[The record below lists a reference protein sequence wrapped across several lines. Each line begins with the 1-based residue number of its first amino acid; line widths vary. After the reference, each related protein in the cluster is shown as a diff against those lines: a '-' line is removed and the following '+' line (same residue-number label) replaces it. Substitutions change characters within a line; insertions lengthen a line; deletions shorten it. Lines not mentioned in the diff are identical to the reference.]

1 MHPVLFELFGYPVH
15 TYAAMMALGFVV
27 GIFLAARYGE
37 RVGFHRDLTLDL
49 LWWILVSGLVG
60 SRIAF
65 IVVNWEQYYYP
76 CVDVA
81 HYNTLFP
88 DKPISEPD
96 CTRLLRF
103 WNGGLVFYGGVI
115 GSILTMIWFLR
126 REKIPF
132 LPMADVIIP
141 SLALGQFFGRLG
153 CLAAGCCWG
162 KPTEL
167 AWGIEFPARSM
178 VWKQHVEEGL
188 IAAGELHSHAI
199 HPTQLYDSFV
209 GLALFCLLIWLRQ
222 RKRYHGQ
229 VFITWML
236 LYPLARSTI
245 ELFRGDD
252 AERGFLFRVV
262 SEPLNDLLGL
272 PAGSA
277 TFLSTS
283 QFISLCVVAA
293 AAVLLWRNRR
303 RGAPQGP
310 APGADVGV

>member
-1 MHPVLFELFGYPVH
+1 MHPVLIELFGYPIH
-15 TYAAMMALGFVV
+15 LYAVMMALGFVF
-27 GIFLAARYGE
+27 GIALAARYGE
-37 RVGFHRDLTLDL
+37 RVGFDRDVILDL
-49 LWWILVSGLVG
+49 CWWILVSGLVG

-65 IVVNWEQYYYP
+65 IIVNWEQYYYP
-76 CVDVA
+76 CVDIA

-115 GSILTMIWFLR
+115 GAILTMIWFLR

-153 CLAAGCCWG
+153 CLFAGCCWG
-162 KPTEL
+162 KPTDL
-167 AWGIEFPARSM
+167 PWAIEFPAGSM
-178 VWKQHVEEGL
+178 VFRQHIEAGL
-188 IAAGELHSHAI
+188 TVLGDAHSHGV
-199 HPTQLYDSFV
+199 HPTQLYDALA
-209 GLALFCLLIWLRQ
+209 GLALFTALVVLRHH
-222 RKRYHGQ
+222 KRYHGQ
-229 VFITWML
+229 VFIWWML
-236 LYPLARSTI
+236 LYPIARSTI
-245 ELFRGDD
+245 EIFRGDD

-262 SEPLNDLLGL
+262 TPRLNDWLGL

-283 QFISLCVVAA
+283 QFISLCVVGVAA
-293 AAVLLWRNRR
+293 ILLWRNRR
-303 RGAPQGP
+303 HGPPAGP
-310 APGADVGV
+310 APGA